1 MKELEFLRNVWDN
14 IPSVGNKKHSSLIKK
29 HILNVDEFLHTGESM
44 YVLFNTFTE
53 KVEDVSKQIRK
64 ILGFD
69 KEEFTMEVF
78 FQNIHPE
85 DLPFIMNY
93 EQTAVDFFKQLNE
106 DHRLSYKF
114 NYDYRFFTKDR
125 NYKRILHEVIPIQF
139 LKEGGAIT
147 LIVMTD
153 ISNYPIH
160 GIPRLS
166 FIGLNDLPCFYNY
179 HLDTH
184 NKIDTAY
191 SLTYREKEI
200 LNLIVTG
207 FKSKEIAEKLHRS
220 IFTINNHRKEI
231 LRKMDCK
238 STNELISKSIREGVV
253 DLTNE

>member
-1 MKELEFLRNVWDN
+1 MKELDFFRNVWN
-14 IPSVGNKKHSSLIKK
+14 KIPSVGNKKHSSLIKN

-69 KEEFTMEVF
+69 KEDFTMEVF

-93 EQTAVDFFKQLNE
+93 EETAVDFFVHLE
-106 DHRLSYKF
+106 EGHRLSYKF
-114 NYDYRFFTKDR
+114 SYDYRFLVKDGH
-125 NYKRILHEVIPIQF
+125 YKRIHHEVIPIQF
-139 LKEGGAIT
+139 LKEGGVIT

-166 FIGLNDLPCFYNY
+166 FIGLNDLPSYYNF
-179 HLDTH
+179 HLNT
-184 NKIDTAY
+184 NNNIDAAY

-207 FKSKEIAEKLHRS
+207 YKSQEIADKLHRS

-231 LRKMDCK
+231 LRKMGCK
-238 STNELISKSIREGVV
+238 SINELIAKSIREGVV
-253 DLTNE
+253 NLTNE